1 MVITEFYQ
9 YYGVL
14 CILYALKVHASRIKT
29 CGRRKRLRYFESTAD
44 LISRKIITSGEE
56 FNHNQVHTLLLSLKS
71 RKPLSHSKL
80 RCEPDGIRLK
90 RISKFSSPPPRKF
103 YAYKDIE
110 HYYVFDNDPTILI
123 LGCIDRE
130 QNSRYYDFF
139 KLPESHY
146 KDITTLID
154 KARSHSDYV
163 LNEDDTTLPTP
174 GVYSS
179 HSSLNVSTEHL
190 SHNNNNLPSEDDVH
204 ENENDANVGICN
216 KTEND
221 NITKAST
228 TDLRGSTT
236 ETIQPIEAQSLQQN
250 IDDHD
255 DVIIH
260 NHFDDHEDPIEP
272 ILIKCEQETW
282 GTLLKPAAT
291 PDHPQASPVSMKVTE
306 APPRVVFNEHD
317 DNPDDDDDDSDT
329 ASLKM
334 KFKELQE
341 KDETFAKLSENINV
355 NDLCAMDF
363 RYVATHPEL
372 GNRIADNGDIYI
384 FIAHY
389 KRPENIRN
397 LHAYD
402 PRAYTDVDE
411 GVSSK
416 HHKKQSTADKN
427 FRLHYI

>member
-1 MVITEFYQ
+1 MPSTN
-9 YYGVL
+9 
-14 CILYALKVHASRIKT
+14 KIKT

-71 RKPLSHSKL
+71 RKPLSRSKL

-190 SHNNNNLPSEDDVH
+190 SHNNNLPSEGSVH
-204 ENENDANVGICN
+204 ENESYANIGISN

-236 ETIQPIEAQSLQQN
+236 ETIQPIETQSLQQN
-250 IDDHD
+250 SDDHD

-260 NHFDDHEDPIEP
+260 NHYDDHEDPIEP

-282 GTLLKPAAT
+282 GTSLKTTAP
-291 PDHPQASPVSMKVTE
+291 PDHQKASPVSMKVNE
-306 APPRVVFNEHD
+306 PLPKVVFNE
-317 DNPDDDDDDSDT
+317 DDDDDSEI

-334 KFKELQE
+334 KFKELKE

-355 NDLCAMDF
+355 NDLTAMDF
-363 RYVATHPEL
+363 RYVATHPEH
-372 GNRIADNGDIYI
+372 GNRIADNGDVYI

-389 KRPENIRN
+389 KRPENIKN
-397 LHAYD
+397 LDAYN
-402 PRAYTDVDE
+402 PEAYTNVDE
-411 GVSSK
+411 IISGE
-416 HHKKQSTADKN
+416 HHRKSTADKN
-427 FRLHYI
+427 FCLQYI